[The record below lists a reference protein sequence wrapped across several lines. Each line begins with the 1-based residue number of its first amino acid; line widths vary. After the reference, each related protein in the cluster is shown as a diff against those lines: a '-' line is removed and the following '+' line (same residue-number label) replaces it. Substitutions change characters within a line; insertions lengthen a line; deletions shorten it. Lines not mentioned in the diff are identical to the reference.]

1 MNNFKA
7 LASKFSF
14 RSWGVFLKW
23 FVLIAA
29 YSFLAYKLITF
40 NQYDRLFAW
49 WRQMPVTQFRWL
61 AAVLVLLPLN
71 WLLEAV
77 KWGMLTSNIQKITLK
92 TSIIAVLAGV
102 STGFFTPNRVG
113 EVVGR
118 MMYLNAGNRK
128 AGVAMGVLNSL
139 TQNMVMVMCGVPAC
153 IVYFSS
159 GASVPELAAE
169 TYLMMIGA
177 FLLLF
182 GMLYFSLPK
191 LSRYLVQANLAATVS
206 SFTAGFTAYTRGDL
220 LLIFGVS
227 LLRYFVFCT
236 QFFFMLRFFG
246 IQLQPLEA
254 LIAIPVNYLFV
265 TFSPSLAFSE
275 AAVRSSYAVLVIGSY
290 STQVV
295 NIALAGVCIWA
306 INFVIPMLVGSA
318 VVVGK
323 KSGR

>member
-1 MNNFKA
+1 MNNFKIR
-7 LASKFSF
+7 ASKFSF
-14 RSWGVFLKW
+14 RGWSAFLKW
-23 FVLIAA
+23 FILIAA
-29 YSFLAYKLITF
+29 YSFLAYTLIAF
-40 NQYDRLFAW
+40 NHYEQLFAW

-61 AAVLVLLPLN
+61 AVVLVLLPLN

-77 KWGMLTSNIQKITLK
+77 KWGMLTSNIQKINLK
-92 TSIIAVLAGV
+92 TSIKAVLAGI

-128 AGVAMGVLNSL
+128 AGVAMGIVNSL
-139 TQNMVMVMCGVPAC
+139 TQNMVMAMCGVPAC

-159 GASVPELAAE
+159 ANNAPELDVEA
-169 TYLMMIGA
+169 YLLMIGA
-177 FLLLF
+177 FLLIF
-182 GMLYFSLPK
+182 GILYFSLPK
-191 LSRYLVQANLAATVS
+191 LSRYLALANLAATVS
-206 SFTAGFTAYTRGDL
+206 SFTAGLAAYTRGDL
-220 LLIFGVS
+220 LLIVGAS

-246 IQLQPLEA
+246 IQLQPFEA

-265 TFSPSLAFSE
+265 TFSPSFAFSE

-290 STQVV
+290 SAQVV

-306 INFVIPMLVGSA
+306 VNFVIPMLVGS
-318 VVVGK
+318 VVMVGGK
-323 KSGR
+323 RGR